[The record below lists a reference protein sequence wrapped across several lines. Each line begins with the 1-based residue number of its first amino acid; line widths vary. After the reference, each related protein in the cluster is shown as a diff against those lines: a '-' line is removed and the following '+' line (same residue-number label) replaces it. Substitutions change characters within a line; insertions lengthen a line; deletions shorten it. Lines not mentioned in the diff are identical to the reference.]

1 MLKVFKN
8 WQVLV
13 DHLSYLVTTHESTSE
28 QDRTIPDAEELL
40 DFLNNKN
47 FISIVPFNLDV
58 QGI

>member
-13 DHLSYLVTTHESTSE
+13 DHLSYLVTTHNPTSG

-47 FISIVPFNLDV
+47 FLSIVAFNLDV